1 MAKKTQ
7 SATGQ
12 QVQAE
17 RPKRQV
23 QAEQPDEAE
32 HKQPAGGTQGGE
44 RTRAGRTFRP
54 RVDIRETDRGLV
66 LLADVPGAKPDGLTI
81 TLDRRVLNVHA
92 QVKDYAPEGY
102 SPVYQEYQVG
112 DFECDFTLSGDF
124 DAEKIEA
131 SLTNGVLRVTIPRA
145 EQAEARTITIKAGS

>member
-17 RPKRQV
+17 QPKQQV
-23 QAEQPDEAE
+23 QAEQPE
-32 HKQPAGGTQGGE
+32 HKLPAGTQAGE

-54 RVDIRETDRGLV
+54 RVDICETERGLV
-66 LLADVPGAKPDGLTI
+66 LLADVAGAKPDGLTI

-131 SLTNGVLRVTIPRA
+131 SLTKGVLRVTIPRA
-145 EQAEARTITIKAGS
+145 EQAEARTIKIKAGS

>member
-17 RPKRQV
+17 QPKQQV
-23 QAEQPDEAE
+23 QAEQPE
-32 HKQPAGGTQGGE
+32 HKLPAGTQAGE

-54 RVDIRETDRGLV
+54 RVDICETERGLV
-66 LLADVPGAKPDGLTI
+66 LLADVAGAKPDGLTI

-92 QVKDYAPEGY
+92 QAGGLQPSLPGISSRRFRMRLHAVGRLRRREDRGEPDEWCAP
-102 SPVYQEYQVG
+102 G
-112 DFECDFTLSGDF
+112 DNPQS
-124 DAEKIEA
+124 
-131 SLTNGVLRVTIPRA
+131 
-145 EQAEARTITIKAGS
+145 

>member
-1 MAKKTQ
+1 
-7 SATGQ
+7 
-12 QVQAE
+12 
-17 RPKRQV
+17 
-23 QAEQPDEAE
+23 
-32 HKQPAGGTQGGE
+32 
-44 RTRAGRTFRP
+44 
-54 RVDIRETDRGLV
+54 VDICETERGLV
-66 LLADVPGAKPDGLTI
+66 LLADVAGAKPDGLTI

-145 EQAEARTITIKAGS
+145 EQAEARTIKIKAGS